1 METRL
6 FKLVECFAKYLLIY
20 HQQEKLSLNLVTR
33 QDFARY
39 FEVNP

>member
-6 FKLVECFAKYLLIY
+6 FKLVECFAMYLSIS
-20 HQQEKLSLNLVTR
+20 HQQGKLRLNLVTR

-39 FEVNP
+39 FEANP